1 MLNFQ
6 GKELKEENFAFWA
19 MSVWFS
25 LICLLRLRILS
36 LFFNLLSE
44 NSVKL
49 YKKEERTT
57 EREQIISLVNKA
69 ALKWQFI
76 ELPLIGKKSAKII
89 VPLNKMKDD

>member
-6 GKELKEENFAFWA
+6 GKETKRRKFHILGYV
-19 MSVWFS
+19 SLVFS
-25 LICLLRLRILS
+25 YLLRLRILS

-69 ALKWQFI
+69 ALKWQLI
-76 ELPLIGKKSAKII
+76 ELTPYR
-89 VPLNKMKDD
+89 

>member
-1 MLNFQ
+1 
-6 GKELKEENFAFWA
+6 

-57 EREQIISLVNKA
+57 ETEQIISLVNKA
-69 ALKWQFI
+69 TLKWQLT
-76 ELPLIGKKSAKII
+76 ELTLIGKKSAKII
-89 VPLNKMKDD
+89 VPLNKMKVD